1 MQLIKALVIR
11 LGFGVISLLI
21 ISFVTF
27 VASAMAPGDP
37 ARYIAGEKATE
48 EQYLRIRA
56 QMGLD
61 EPLMKRYGIYLSE
74 LSQGKWG
81 KSYQGVHEPV
91 EDILKRS
98 VPMTAKIALLA
109 ITLASILG
117 IIRGTV
123 AALKENTIIDKM
135 VLTTSTLGVTMPNF
149 VLAPLLSY
157 LFAVQLN
164 LLPTTWEAEL
174 RGPEWMYLALP
185 VVVLSLRPM
194 ALITRLTRASMVET
208 LKMEF
213 MRTATAKGVPPF
225 RWTTKYALRN
235 AILPVVTA
243 IGTTFGFLLTGSFVV
258 EQFFAFPGIGR
269 RTIEAIL
276 SNDIPVI
283 QGCVLVT
290 GAMFICINTIIDLLL
305 PILDPRIRE
314 SQV

>member
-1 MQLIKALVIR
+1 MQLTKALILR

-27 VASAMAPGDP
+27 IASAMAPGDP

-48 EQYLRIRA
+48 EQYLRIRKE
-56 QMGLD
+56 MGLD
-61 EPLMKRYGIYLSE
+61 KPVLERYGMYLSD
-74 LSQGKWG
+74 LSHGKWG
-81 KSYQGVHEPV
+81 KSYQSVHEPV

-98 VPMTAKIALLA
+98 VPMTAKLALLA
-109 ITLASILG
+109 ITLATILG
-117 IIRGTV
+117 IIRGTI
-123 AALKENTIIDKM
+123 AALREHTFIDKM
-135 VLTTSTLGVTMPNF
+135 VLTTSTLGVTLPNF
-149 VLAPLLSY
+149 VLAPILSY
-157 LFAVQLN
+157 FFAVKWN
-164 LLPTTWEAEL
+164 MLPTTWESEL
-174 RGPEWMYLALP
+174 RGPEWMYLILP

-208 LKMEF
+208 LRMEF

-235 AILPVVTA
+235 AILPVITA
-243 IGTTFGFLLTGSFVV
+243 VGTTFGFLLTGSFVV

-269 RTIEAIL
+269 KTIEAIL
-276 SNDIPVI
+276 ANDIPVI

-290 GAMFICINTIIDLLL
+290 GAMFIIINTIIDLIL